1 MSGGRKATYL
11 AIYMMTCLLMV
22 TFANPKEYPLIG
34 FLGVTGFFGGIIVI
48 LLTIQGAAIGRTT
61 KNIRKEWDK

>member
-1 MSGGRKATYL
+1 MSGGRKAAYL
-11 AIYMMTCLLMV
+11 TAYMTICTLMV
-22 TFANPKEYPLIG
+22 VFADPEVPIIG

-61 KNIRKEWDK
+61 RNIRKEWDK